1 MYLFTRVRTARSSR
15 IRDAMAFAREARDF
29 VNEHTDLNVSLHA
42 TMLGRPVGTLTWAGL
57 VEGRANVADA
67 QVALMAN
74 PDYLAMV
81 ERGGEL
87 FESNGDDFLRQI
99 IQMNGIG
106 PDQEPPACSQG
117 WSAQIANGQYDHA
130 TAWAIDIAE
139 YVAGL
144 TGVGIATLTDSYGQF
159 GTITWVGALD
169 SAQHADTV
177 NEQLVADAEWVKR
190 LNYAE
195 DLFIPGS
202 GRVWLNRR
210 LD

>member
-1 MYLFTRVRTARSSR
+1 MYLFSRVRTARSSR
-15 IRDAMAFAREARDF
+15 IREAMAFARESRDF
-29 VNEHTDLNVSLHA
+29 VNEHTDLDVSLHA
-42 TMLGRPVGTLTWAGL
+42 TMLGRPVGTLTWAAL
-57 VEGRANVADA
+57 VVGRASVADTQA
-67 QVALMAN
+67 TLMAN
-74 PDYLAMV
+74 PDYLAMA

-99 IQMNGIG
+99 VQMNGVE
-106 PDQEPPACSQG
+106 PDQPPPACSQG

-130 TAWAIDIAE
+130 MAWAIDMGD

-144 TGVGIATLTDSYGQF
+144 TGIGIVTMTDSYGHF
-159 GTITWVGALD
+159 GTITWVGTLE
-169 SAQHADTV
+169 SAQHADQV